1 MNHSSC
7 LTAEK
12 DGSISP
18 AQSIISVNLN
28 MALLV
33 LTSLCNISAEF
44 ILFRRTLRGKIMA
57 SFMINLTAIS
67 LVQSTFGYALTLSGD
82 TVERSSK
89 GYFLCQWVA
98 FTDLFSQCAYSST
111 LCAMNVVSKLA
122 SGRCYLGASQQIPR
136 RSKMI
141 FFTASWLCSI
151 AFSSMLLSEKSFS
164 VLSTSKFTCHLDWA
178 SQERHVFIVNVTV
191 VLVFLLLP
199 LLICSITQ
207 YFCTR

>member
-1 MNHSSC
+1 
-7 LTAEK
+7 
-12 DGSISP
+12 
-18 AQSIISVNLN
+18 

-33 LTSLCNISAEF
+33 LASLCNISAEF

-199 LLICSITQ
+199 LLICSVTQ